1 MLFPPTVPQTVSVI
15 EGFFYRLLLVNDLLE
30 FQRCVD
36 TGAETVELVQEA
48 FAAMNS
54 ADGMGAMQLGANAIV
69 HAFMGIEDCRDAGN
83 EGEFQAFVKWLD
95 RLTSFDKITEATSEG
110 FHIHAQELEYV
121 TKTCKDILFYKGDC
135 V

>member
-1 MLFPPTVPQTVSVI
+1 MASLGKPQPTMLFPPTVPQVLGAV

-36 TGAETVELVQEA
+36 TGAETVHLVQEA

-54 ADGMGAMQLGANAIV
+54 GDFMQGTQVAANAIL

-83 EGEFQAFVKWLD
+83 EGEFQAFV
-95 RLTSFDKITEATSEG
+95 
-110 FHIHAQELEYV
+110 
-121 TKTCKDILFYKGDC
+121 
-135 V
+135 